1 MPTLIRLFVLLIV
14 LAGLVFAGMIAL
26 TIFVDPGQREIR
38 VRIPARDL
46 MPGGEDAADPL
57 NLRQQLPAP
66 TVTTEEEPAA
76 VTPAQPSDT
85 TTTTTTAP
93 ADMSGFE

>member
-26 TIFVDPGQREIR
+26 TIFVDPGQEEIR

-46 MPGGEDAADPL
+46 LPGGEDAADPL
-57 NLRQQLPAP
+57 NLREQLPAP
-66 TVTTEEEPAA
+66 TVTTEEPAA
-76 VTPAQPSDT
+76 ESPAEPSG
-85 TTTTTTAP
+85 TTTTAP
-93 ADMSGFE
+93 PDMSGFE